1 MSEYALESSR
11 LTLPTSLFSDTL
23 QNKVLVSDLNIK
35 QIFKT
40 TMYNTATPLT
50 ENDVPLAWSRLPPRI
65 RNVKMAVRHQ
75 QQLLRDEL
83 RAKAEE
89 SLVPDGSIQS
99 SANRETRRDL
109 SGEEAH
115 ADVGMLS
122 LIQRF
127 ASNLCNMDD
136 HDARRKSWRQLIIGL
151 LAIIAFFLSAAIK
164 RKFSVA
170 NIARRG
176 VGMVAPVQPQ
186 QPLTPPVKLEL

>member
-1 MSEYALESSR
+1 
-11 LTLPTSLFSDTL
+11 
-23 QNKVLVSDLNIK
+23 
-35 QIFKT
+35 
-40 TMYNTATPLT
+40 
-50 ENDVPLAWSRLPPRI
+50 
-65 RNVKMAVRHQ
+65 MAVRHQ